1 MSATLNKAEF
11 LDGPRNKNQIRAD
24 AWKRD
29 ERMEELAK
37 LEAAHP
43 ETFDRMGISARM
55 SLGYY
60 QADKANAAAHGHDVN
75 KESK

>member
-1 MSATLNKAEF
+1 MSQTLSEAEF
-11 LDGPRNKNQIRAD
+11 LDGPRDKGQIRAE

-37 LEAAHP
+37 LEATHP
-43 ETFDRMGISARM
+43 EIFDRMGISARM

-60 QADKANAAAHGHDVN
+60 QNDKANAAVHGRDVSEEG
-75 KESK
+75 K

>member
-1 MSATLNKAEF
+1 MSDFLSAAGF

-24 AWKRD
+24 AWRRD

-37 LEAAHP
+37 LEASHP

-60 QADKANAAAHGHDVN
+60 QDDKANAAAHGRDVN
-75 KESK
+75 KEGK